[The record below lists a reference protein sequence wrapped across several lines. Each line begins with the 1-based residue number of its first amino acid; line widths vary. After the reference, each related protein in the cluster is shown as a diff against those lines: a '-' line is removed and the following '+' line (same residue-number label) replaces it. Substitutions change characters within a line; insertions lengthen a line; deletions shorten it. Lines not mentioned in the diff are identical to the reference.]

1 MRGGKKEAKS
11 VKGGDGDLFEDERG
25 DVKKEGLRKSVED
38 DEK

>member
-11 VKGGDGDLFEDERG
+11 VKGGDGDLFEDARG
-25 DVKKEGLRKSVED
+25 EVKKEGLGKSLI